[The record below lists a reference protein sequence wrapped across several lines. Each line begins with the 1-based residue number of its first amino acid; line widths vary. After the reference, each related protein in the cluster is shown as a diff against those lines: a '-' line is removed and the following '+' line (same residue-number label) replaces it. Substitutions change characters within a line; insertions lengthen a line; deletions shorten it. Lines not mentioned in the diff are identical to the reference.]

1 MNISLQTHG
10 ADKAI
15 NFLLSAPA
23 KAKKAAAGAINDTLK
38 DIQADTGTEILPDVF
53 TVRTG
58 WWKPGMAM
66 GFNIRPFANPNTLMG
81 ELGSK
86 ADWLKLHE
94 EGGTKKSDDHRLA
107 IPASDYKPKQA
118 IMAKA
123 IKPRTILSDWDKAKR
138 NLDSAQS
145 ALTAHGS
152 GRLTSA
158 TEKKR
163 RHDLKRNLSE
173 ARKEFRAADKAR
185 KAREGLGAQTGSK
198 AFIATMKGGFTGIFK
213 RLTDARAPL
222 KLLFSLTKYAKV
234 EPTLAWEQAAKDL
247 AEEKYDRKFAVRFS
261 KEMK

>member
-38 DIQADTGTEILPDVF
+38 DIQADTGKEILPDVF

-138 NLDSAQS
+138 NLDAAQNS
-145 ALTAHGS
+145 LTAHRGTK
-152 GRLTSA
+152 LSA

-173 ARKEFRAADKAR
+173 ARKEFRAAEKAR
-185 KAREGLGAQTGSK
+185 KAREGLGAQIGSK
-198 AFIATMKGGFTGIFK
+198 AFIATMKSGFTGIFK
-213 RLTDARAPL
+213 RLTDKRTPL
-222 KLLFSLTKYAKV
+222 KLLFSLTKYAGL
-234 EPTLAWEQAAKDL
+234 EPTLGWEKAAQDL
-247 AEEKYDRKFAVRFS
+247 ANEKYDRKFAIRFT